1 MWNYLRNQS
10 VHKVLLIL
18 GVDLCLLLLAIYG
31 GYVIKFSFRNFR
43 LSLDLALQR
52 ANLFLLVSVF
62 SHVIFL
68 YLYGLYSV
76 VRPWAPIRLFLSIL
90 FSIITSTS
98 FLMVLQF
105 FVPGYWIGRVVL
117 TIQVPLCV
125 GALYI
130 WRTVF
135 YRSRLS
141 WTNRKKLALL
151 GYPDLI
157 RQFLAEAAPALYSR
171 FSIHGICLTR
181 ISDPSFSPQD
191 QDLRVYRSLGELLG
205 DPRVEA
211 LAFQFMDPGLTREDL
226 RALLHKSCEGMEIS
240 DLITLY
246 KSVTGK
252 VPITYV
258 DEGWLASHLGMQGGP
273 SPYYLKT
280 KRLLDVLISSLAL
293 ILLMPLMALVALL
306 IRLDS
311 PGPALFRQER
321 LGRFRKPFNCLKFRT
336 MVTGAESLTGPVW
349 SSPEDPRITRA
360 GKWLRRLRMDELP
373 QFINVLKGDMS
384 LIGPRPIRAHFADQ
398 LAREIPLYE
407 LRFALKPGLTGWAQV
422 NHSYAD
428 SRESQIEKFE
438 YELFYIQNA
447 SFLLDFMILV
457 MTLRT
462 VFLRKG
468 Q

>member
-1 MWNYLRNQS
+1 MWNYLLKRS
-10 VHKVLLIL
+10 VHKVLIL
-18 GVDLCLLLLAIYG
+18 LAVDLGLLCIGIYG
-31 GYVIKFSFRNFR
+31 GYVLKFSFKTFR
-43 LSLDLALQR
+43 ISLDLALER
-52 ANLFLLVSVF
+52 VNLFFFLSII
-62 SHVIFL
+62 SHVAFL

-76 VRPWAPIRLFLSIL
+76 VRLWAPLRLFLSIL
-90 FSIITSTS
+90 WAVSTSTL
-98 FLMVLQF
+98 FLMILQF

-117 TIQVPLCV
+117 TVQVPICV
-125 GALYI
+125 AVLYA
-130 WRTVF
+130 WRTLF
-135 YRSRLS
+135 YKSRLS
-141 WTNRKKLALL
+141 WINRKRLALI
-151 GYPDLI
+151 GSPELI
-157 RQFLAEAAPALYSR
+157 SEFLEKAL
-171 FSIHGICLTR
+171 
-181 ISDPSFSPQD
+181 PSLSFRYTLQGVLPTNNMSLFPRKQD
-191 QDLRVYRSLGELLG
+191 QRPHVYQDVEELLG
-205 DPRVEA
+205 DRRVEA

-252 VPITYV
+252 VPIAYV
-258 DEGWLASHLGMQGGP
+258 DEGWLVSHLGMQGGP
-273 SPYYLKT
+273 SPYYLKI
-280 KRLLDVLISSLAL
+280 KRLLDIFISAMAL
-293 ILLMPLMALVALL
+293 IFLLPLMGLVVLL
-306 IRLDS
+306 IKLDS

-321 LGRFRKPFNCLKFRT
+321 LGRFRRPFQCLKFRT
-336 MVTGAESLTGPVW
+336 MVTGAESRTGPVW
-349 SSPEDPRITRA
+349 SSPEDPRITRV
-360 GKWLRRLRMDELP
+360 GKWLRRLRLDELP

-447 SFLLDFMILV
+447 SLVLDIMILV

-462 VFLRKG
+462 VVLSKG

>member
-1 MWNYLRNQS
+1 MWNYLIKQS
-10 VHKVLLIL
+10 VHKVLIL
-18 GVDLCLLLLAIYG
+18 LAVDLGLLCMGIYG
-31 GYVIKFSFRNFR
+31 GYVLKFSFKTFR
-43 LSLDLALQR
+43 ISLDLALER
-52 ANLFLLVSVF
+52 VNFFFLLSII
-62 SHVIFL
+62 SHVVFL

-76 VRPWAPIRLFLSIL
+76 VRLWAALRLFLSIL
-90 FSIITSTS
+90 WAVTTSTL
-98 FLMVLQF
+98 FLMILQF

-117 TIQVPLCV
+117 TVQVPICV
-125 GALYI
+125 AALYA
-130 WRTVF
+130 WRTFF
-135 YRSRLS
+135 YKSRLS
-141 WTNRKKLALL
+141 WINRKRLALI
-151 GYPDLI
+151 GSPELI
-157 RQFLAEAAPALYSR
+157 SEFLEKALPSLFFRYTL
-171 FSIHGICLTR
+171 HGVLPTNNMSLFTR
-181 ISDPSFSPQD
+181 KEDQRLRIYQD
-191 QDLRVYRSLGELLG
+191 VEEVLG
-205 DPRVEA
+205 DGTVEA

-252 VPITYV
+252 VPIAYV
-258 DEGWLASHLGMQGGP
+258 DEGWLVSHLGMQGGP

-280 KRLLDVLISSLAL
+280 KRLLDILISALAL
-293 ILLMPLMALVALL
+293 IFLLPLMGLVVLL
-306 IRLDS
+306 IKLDS

-321 LGRFRKPFNCLKFRT
+321 LGRFRRPFQCLKFRT
-336 MVTGAESLTGPVW
+336 MVTGAESRTGPVW
-349 SSPEDPRITRA
+349 SSPEDPRITRV
-360 GKWLRRLRMDELP
+360 GKWLRRLRLDELP

-447 SFLLDFMILV
+447 SLVLDIMILV

-462 VFLRKG
+462 MVLSKG